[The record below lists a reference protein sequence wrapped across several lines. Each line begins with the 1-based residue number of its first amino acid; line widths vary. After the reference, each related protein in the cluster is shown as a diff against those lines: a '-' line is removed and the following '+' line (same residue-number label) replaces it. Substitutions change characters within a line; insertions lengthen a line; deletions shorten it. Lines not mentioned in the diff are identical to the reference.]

1 LKSLNSDNCALCS
14 SQKYPIIWANNLL
27 RIVLINDQNYRGYC
41 RVDLINHVKEM
52 ADLDEE
58 TRNEFMGVIFKTEK
72 IIKEYLQPDKI
83 NLASLG
89 NITPHLH
96 WHIIPRYLSDN
107 HFPDSIWSEKKRN
120 AINKFSKVQELEFI
134 KYVNNKLNP

>member
-1 LKSLNSDNCALCS
+1 MKSLNSDNCALCS
-14 SQKYPIIWANNLL
+14 SHKYPIIWANDLL

-41 RVDLINHVKEM
+41 RVDLINHIKEM
-52 ADLDEE
+52 SDLDEAI
-58 TRNEFMGVIFKTEK
+58 RNEFMGVIFQMEK
-72 IIKEYLQPDKI
+72 IVKEYLQPDKI

-120 AINKFSKVQELEFI
+120 DINKFSKVQELKFI
-134 KYVNNKLNP
+134 KHVNNKLNQ

>member
-1 LKSLNSDNCALCS
+1 MKSLNSDNCALCS
-14 SQKYPIIWANNLL
+14 SHKYPIIWANDLF

-58 TRNEFMGVIFKTEK
+58 TRNEFMGVIFQTEK

-96 WHIIPRYLSDN
+96 WHIIPRYFSDN
-107 HFPDSIWSEKKRN
+107 HFPDSIWSKKKRN
-120 AINKFSKVQELEFI
+120 EINKFSKIQEFEFI
-134 KYVNNKLNP
+134 KYVNNKLNQ

>member
-1 LKSLNSDNCALCS
+1 MKSLNSDNCDLCS
-14 SQKYPIIWANNLL
+14 SQKYPIIWANDLL

-41 RVDLINHVKEM
+41 RVDLINHIKEM
-52 ADLDEE
+52 SDLDEAI
-58 TRNEFMGVIFKTEK
+58 RNEFMGVIFQMEK
-72 IIKEYLQPDKI
+72 IVKEYLQPDKI

-120 AINKFSKVQELEFI
+120 DINKFSKVQELKFI
-134 KYVNNKLNP
+134 KHVNNKLNQ

>member
-1 LKSLNSDNCALCS
+1 MKSLNSDNCALCS
-14 SQKYPIIWANNLL
+14 SQKYPIIWTNNLL

-52 ADLDEE
+52 VDLDEE
-58 TRNEFMGVIFKTEK
+58 TRNEFMGVIFQMEK
-72 IIKEYLQPDKI
+72 YIKEYLQPDKI

-120 AINKFSKVQELEFI
+120 GINKFSKAQELKFI
-134 KYVNNKLNP
+134 KYVNNKLNE